1 MLYRDPAYL
10 VCTDTNM
17 PTEQILQAYLWRWE
31 IEVNFREEKS
41 IMGMGE
47 AQVRT
52 KEAVKAVPAFVA
64 ASYALMHLAL
74 AEVEE
79 NIAKIPLLM
88 WRESDPPKRISTT
101 QLRNQIRAEWWGKE
115 LGMNFKGFDDKQ
127 IAMIVN

>member
-1 MLYRDPAYL
+1 M
-10 VCTDTNM
+10 
-17 PTEQILQAYLWRWE
+17 
-31 IEVNFREEKS
+31 NFREEKS

-64 ASYALMHLAL
+64 ASYALMHHAL

-79 NIAKIPLLM
+79 NIAKIPLLT

-115 LGMNFKGFDDKQ
+115 LGMNFACFGLQPSRF
-127 IAMIVN
+127 VCHRSL